1 MSDTPPLIDIR
12 PDHWAIVRDILR
24 RLVPHYA
31 VWAFGSRAKWT
42 AKPYSDLDLAIITE
56 APLPLAFSATLA
68 DEFSESNLPWRV
80 DVVDW
85 ATTSESFRRII
96 ERERV
101 VVQTAD
107 LASPSYQTDH
117 CCTPGVVPASGP
129 LEQPMLH
136 SHAKRGNEVNDSSDI
151 VGNNYTFSELRARG
165 LLDFGDGYRAKNSE
179 LGGEGPVFL
188 RAAYLQDSGF
198 ILDNP
203 DRFIAQDVT
212 QFGAKVSRVGDVVVT
227 TKGNSTGRI
236 GVIRDRQAGAAYS
249 PHLSYWRSL
258 NPDEIDQ
265 SFIYY
270 WSLTEQF
277 CTQLR
282 GLAHGTD
289 MAPYLSLRDQGF
301 LRVTL
306 PSIDTQR
313 SISAILSMLD
323 ARIELNRSMNGTL
336 ESMARA
342 LFKDW
347 FVDFGPTRAKQAGME
362 PYLAPELW
370 SLFPERLDAEG
381 KPEGWETSTIGE
393 EVEVVGGG
401 TPSTK
406 EAVYWNGDVNWVTPK
421 DLSSLSAPVL
431 LETSR
436 KITMAGL
443 AKISSGLLPRG
454 TVLLSSRA
462 PIGYLAIAEIPV
474 AINQGFIAMRC
485 QRRLSNTFVWLW
497 TLANMDAILQ
507 KANGSTFQ
515 EINKK
520 SFRPL
525 PVVVPGYEALRHFT
539 EIAGPLSARI
549 AANELESR
557 TLAQTRD
564 LLLPKLMS
572 GEIRIKDAETL
583 AEAIL

>member
-129 LEQPMLH
+129 LERPMLH

-381 KPEGWETSTIGE
+381 KPEGWDRRSIRSISTIKSGKRPPE
-393 EVEVVGGG
+393 KTAEPNEVCIYTVYGGNGVSWYTTQPLYDPPFLITGRVGTLGTVFQIHESVWVSDNALCCFPARADYFTFLYFQLQQIDFLSLNSGSTQPLLTQTALSAQTFIFGG
-401 TPSTK
+401 
-406 EAVYWNGDVNWVTPK
+406 
-421 DLSSLSAPVL
+421 SSLVDAFAQITDVL
-431 LETSR
+431 
-436 KITMAGL
+436 
-443 AKISSGLLPRG
+443 
-454 TVLLSSRA
+454 
-462 PIGYLAIAEIPV
+462 
-474 AINQGFIAMRC
+474 F
-485 QRRLSNTFVWLW
+485 
-497 TLANMDAILQ
+497 
-507 KANGSTFQ
+507 
-515 EINKK
+515 
-520 SFRPL
+520 
-525 PVVVPGYEALRHFT
+525 
-539 EIAGPLSARI
+539 ARI
-549 AANELESR
+549 EGNRCENN

-572 GEIRIKDAETL
+572 GEIRVKDAEKTM
-583 AEAIL
+583 EAHL